1 MVITVNLQGLKL
13 ISGQKRVSELPKL
26 VIYELLQVL
35 QTSNQV
41 AKLTQPLQ
49 STIFSAIQ
57 EIEKGFLS
65 LLKPFSIG

>member
-1 MVITVNLQGLKL
+1 MNSTSYDFSSHGK
-13 ISGQKRVSELPKL
+13 KRVSEFPKL

-65 LLKPFSIG
+65 LLKLFSIG

>member
-1 MVITVNLQGLKL
+1 MEGN
-13 ISGQKRVSELPKL
+13 GQKRVSELPKL

-41 AKLTQPLQ
+41 AELTQPLQ

-65 LLKPFSIG
+65 LLKLFSIG

>member
-1 MVITVNLQGLKL
+1 MPRVKLQVYEA
-13 ISGQKRVSELPKL
+13 SGQKRVSELPKL

-41 AKLTQPLQ
+41 AELTQPLQ

-65 LLKPFSIG
+65 LLKLFSIG